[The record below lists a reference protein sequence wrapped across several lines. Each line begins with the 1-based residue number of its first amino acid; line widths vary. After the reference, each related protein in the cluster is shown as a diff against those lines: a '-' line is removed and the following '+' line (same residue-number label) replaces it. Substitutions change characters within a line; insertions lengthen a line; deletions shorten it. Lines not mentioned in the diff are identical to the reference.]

1 MAESMEFSSN
11 RLKQVHMQMYN
22 IWVDGVLQITVL
34 VMNYREQCSYQRNML
49 EWLQKHEESTILLE
63 NSTVRELSL
72 HWAEMNKLNPI
83 LS

>member
-1 MAESMEFSSN
+1 MEFSSN
-11 RLKQVHMQMYN
+11 RLKQVQLQMYN
-22 IWVDGVLQITVL
+22 ILDVGMLLITVL
-34 VMNYREQCSYQRNML
+34 FKNHTN
-49 EWLQKHEESTILLE
+49 INE